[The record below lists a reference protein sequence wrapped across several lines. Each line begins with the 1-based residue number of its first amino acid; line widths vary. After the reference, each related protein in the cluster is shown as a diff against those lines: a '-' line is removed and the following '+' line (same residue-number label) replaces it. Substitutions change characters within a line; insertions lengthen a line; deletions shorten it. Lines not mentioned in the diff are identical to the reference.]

1 MTVYLPDPLEQKQA
15 DEEVAEPERT
25 IEEERKEDL
34 KEYVKQKEADPEP
47 VIEITEQKEEPLTE
61 PEEEVSK
68 AADDSGDVMP
78 LIEPPAHKSETTE
91 EKEERLKKYMRPGA
105 FPINKAI
112 TTIRLNLEDFEA
124 YLNKKFYLIKID
136 DRLFF
141 EINAD
146 NEQGAIDSM
155 LNFIETELP
164 GLLLGKLESALDG
177 ELSAIPMNQLVTG
190 GKNDIAL
197 NLRRED
203 IEVKEF
209 IPQGRNYEDEY
220 RF

>member
-1 MTVYLPDPLEQKQA
+1 MTVYLPDPLAPKQE
-15 DEEVAEPERT
+15 DEAVAEPERT

-78 LIEPPAHKSETTE
+78 LIEPPAQNSETTE

-105 FPINKAI
+105 LSINRAT

-124 YLNKKFYLIKID
+124 YFNKKFYRIKID
-136 DRLFF
+136 ENLFF

-146 NEQGAIDSM
+146 NEQGAIDKM
-155 LNFIETELP
+155 LDYIETELP
-164 GLLLGKLESALDG
+164 GLLLGRLESALDG
-177 ELSAIPMNQLVTG
+177 ELSAVPMNQLVTG

-197 NLRRED
+197 KLRREE
-203 IEVKEF
+203 IEVKDF
-209 IPQGRNYEDEY
+209 IPKGTDYEDEY